1 MRKTKQRFFNLAGCV
16 WRQTFRFLLPR
27 IRPLKQFAS
36 YARVFTMGRL
46 TSERFM
52 TIIVVLFNLKAG
64 VQASTYEAWAKST
77 DLPTVNSLKSVDQ
90 CRLLRTS
97 RVMGSELPSPYQYI
111 ETIEVNSF
119 AGFQEDL
126 NGPLM
131 QRITE
136 EFNKFAD
143 KPLLI
148 VSQELP

>member
-1 MRKTKQRFFNLAGCV
+1 
-16 WRQTFRFLLPR
+16 
-27 IRPLKQFAS
+27 
-36 YARVFTMGRL
+36 
-46 TSERFM
+46 M

-64 VQASTYEAWAKST
+64 VQASDYEAWAKST

-90 CRLLRTS
+90 CRLLRTNG
-97 RVMGSELPSPYQYI
+97 VMGSELPAPYQYI

-119 AGFQEDL
+119 SGFHEDL
-126 NGPLM
+126 AGPLM

-136 EFNKFAD
+136 EFKKFAD